1 MKVYELIQ
9 ELSNYKADT
18 EVEFHVKARMDID
31 VKATFNR
38 EDEDDEQNVTVEA
51 DIDEHFEF
59 DDITDNE
66 RSVFRPNITIN
77 LEY

>member
-38 EDEDDEQNVTVEA
+38 EDEDDEQNATVEA